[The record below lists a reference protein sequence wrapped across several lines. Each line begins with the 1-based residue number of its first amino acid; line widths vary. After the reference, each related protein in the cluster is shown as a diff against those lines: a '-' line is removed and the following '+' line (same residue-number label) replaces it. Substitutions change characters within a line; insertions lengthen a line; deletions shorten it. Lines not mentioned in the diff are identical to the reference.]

1 MSWAKEWFYED
12 DSDIISPPRSS
23 QFRRGR
29 RNLRS
34 EVDANGNAALKARE
48 ERRESPEKGEA
59 FLMIRWELLAIFW
72 ETEEEA
78 WKPGV
83 AEVGEK
89 QSPAALQKVE
99 STPCE
104 LSGCGRCDESQVPA
118 WQLCGWWYLS

>member
-48 ERRESPEKGEA
+48 ECRESPEKGES
-59 FLMIRWELLAIFW
+59 FLMIRWELLEIFW
-72 ETEEEA
+72 ETEEEH
-78 WKPGV
+78 GSLGLLRLERSRV
-83 AEVGEK
+83 
-89 QSPAALQKVE
+89 L
-99 STPCE
+99 
-104 LSGCGRCDESQVPA
+104 LLFRR
-118 WQLCGWWYLS
+118 